1 MQSQYARANYV
12 DVTKLPFFVH
22 DKCFTQIKVCL
33 YTVNFT
39 LKIAPKGQQSLM
51 QFNYSI
57 FDYACLV
64 IRGSDQSQV
73 WDLEKKSVYYD
84 F

>member
-1 MQSQYARANYV
+1 M
-12 DVTKLPFFVH
+12 
-22 DKCFTQIKVCL
+22 
-33 YTVNFT
+33 NFT

-73 WDLEKKSVYYD
+73 WDLEKKVRIMTFNHPFCSMIMSGRTSRV
-84 F
+84 